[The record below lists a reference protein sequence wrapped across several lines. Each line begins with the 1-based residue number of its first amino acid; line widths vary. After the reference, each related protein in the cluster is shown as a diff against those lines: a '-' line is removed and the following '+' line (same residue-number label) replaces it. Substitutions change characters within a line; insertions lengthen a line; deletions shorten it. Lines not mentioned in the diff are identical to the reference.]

1 MHAEF
6 PRDRALHF
14 LFTAAAIV
22 VIIAGLRAAADILVP
37 FVLAAFIAVISAPF
51 LFWLK
56 KHGLPTWL
64 ALAVVILVICAAGA
78 MLGLLIST
86 SITDF
91 TLSLPEYQSRL
102 QDKINILLNY
112 FGWEKA
118 HLSIRTLFNYVNP
131 GAAMRLTSRV
141 FTALAAMLSNGFLIL
156 LTVVFILLEASSFP
170 AKLRASRHDPQAALA
185 GYEQVVRDINDYMKI
200 KTWISLATGIF
211 IAIWLAILGVDYPL
225 LWGVLAF
232 LLNYVPNIGSIIA
245 AVPAVLLAL
254 VQLGTTSALLAAAGY
269 LAVNMVVGNVV
280 EPRFMGRGLG
290 LSTLVVF
297 LSLVFWGWVWGPIG
311 MLLSVPLTMMIK
323 IALAS
328 NEETRRFA
336 ILLGSEEP
344 LEPTQPR

>member
-1 MHAEF
+1 
-6 PRDRALHF
+6 
-14 LFTAAAIV
+14 
-22 VIIAGLRAAADILVP
+22 
-37 FVLAAFIAVISAPF
+37 
-51 LFWLK
+51 
-56 KHGLPTWL
+56 
-64 ALAVVILVICAAGA
+64 
-78 MLGLLIST
+78 
-86 SITDF
+86 
-91 TLSLPEYQSRL
+91 
-102 QDKINILLNY
+102 
-112 FGWEKA
+112 
-118 HLSIRTLFNYVNP
+118 
-131 GAAMRLTSRV
+131 
-141 FTALAAMLSNGFLIL
+141 
-156 LTVVFILLEASSFP
+156 LLEASSFP